1 MKINMLCSLQNLSAC
16 LIMTSSTMFITRFMS
31 LSPFYFGVILSI
43 LLLFCYLSIRCDK
56 ARLKISLNCFILIL
70 VSYIYI
76 LYIIL
81 NSLINGIS
89 LKYPML
95 ISFSIIMYFVSKFL
109 YKKIDIKYVYFFVNM
124 FIFFNFFLLSFDLI
138 YRILHPRILPWEY
151 TSKDFFYMFKFS
163 SIIFNDTNEVGFMAL
178 IILTFMYSLNKVGI
192 TKIKRMYF
200 CLFFALLF
208 FTFSRAAI
216 LGFLV
221 LFFIYSI
228 RENIK
233 ITVLIPLGLLFLIV
247 IFIFFL
253 SFSTED
259 ISDVSLK
266 SKFDIFFKTFDY
278 LRTVDIKTF
287 LFGIGYEKSPTV
299 LGIYGHNYISLYIIE
314 FGFVG
319 LLLLLSLFFSIFME
333 CNNNKFFL
341 IVYFITGL
349 SYVPYFIPYFY
360 ILMGILSGLTDN
372 KKEI

>member
-1 MKINMLCSLQNLSAC
+1 MKINMLCSLRNLSAC

-109 YKKIDIKYVYFFVNM
+109 YKKIDIKYVCFFVNM

-233 ITVLIPLGLLFLIV
+233 ITVLIPLGSLFLIV

-319 LLLLLSLFFSIFME
+319 LLLLLSLLFSIFIE